1 MTSAFLS
8 TIRRSRNAAFTAI
21 ALATLATAAAHAT
34 PTIVNGTFADTNGSG
49 KVGTDTTITGWS
61 GNGGYTFVYSSAA
74 NAQVGADGVSLWGP
88 NNGSANGFV
97 NSPGGGNIVA
107 MDADYF
113 TEPLSTTVTGLTVG
127 QDVTISFWFA
137 ASQQHGFTGA
147 TQQTLDVSL
156 GSVAQDT
163 PTIDLAS
170 HGFSGWEEESL
181 TFDPTSTSEVL
192 SFLAQSPN
200 PVPPFLLLSDVTIS
214 TTTSPVPEPG
224 SLALLSTGLI
234 GLGSL
239 VRRRFGK

>member
-1 MTSAFLS
+1 
-8 TIRRSRNAAFTAI
+8 
-21 ALATLATAAAHAT
+21 
-34 PTIVNGTFADTNGSG
+34 
-49 KVGTDTTITGWS
+49 
-61 GNGGYTFVYSSAA
+61 
-74 NAQVGADGVSLWGP
+74 
-88 NNGSANGFV
+88 
-97 NSPGGGNIVA
+97 
-107 MDADYF
+107 
-113 TEPLSTTVTGLTVG
+113 LSTTVTGLTVG

-156 GSVAQDT
+156 GSVTQDT